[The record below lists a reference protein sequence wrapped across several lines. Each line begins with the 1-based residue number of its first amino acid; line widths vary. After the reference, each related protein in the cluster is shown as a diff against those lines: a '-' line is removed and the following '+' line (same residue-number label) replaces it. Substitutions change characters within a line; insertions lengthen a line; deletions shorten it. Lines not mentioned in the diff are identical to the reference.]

1 MKYAFNDI
9 FIDDTKNVERVTSN
23 EYFKKGKIAIIDQ
36 GKEQIVGY
44 TDCIN
49 YKICKEERI
58 IFGDHTRIFKYVN
71 IPFITGADG
80 TKVLKL
86 KDNNKC
92 KYKYYYYYL
101 LHSYIPNTGYNR
113 HFKWVKELKFKM
125 PKVDEQLS
133 IIKKL
138 DNIVNIINIKNLQIE
153 ELQNMIKSQF
163 VGMFG
168 DPISN
173 NKNWK
178 ISKWSEVLTIKNGK
192 SQKKVE
198 QEDGQYPIYGSGG
211 IMSYANDYICNE
223 NSVIIGRKGNIN
235 NPILVRT
242 KFWNVDTAFG
252 LEPFKEKMIVE

>member
-1 MKYAFNDI
+1 M
-9 FIDDTKNVERVTSN
+9 
-23 EYFKKGKIAIIDQ
+23 
-36 GKEQIVGY
+36 
-44 TDCIN
+44 
-49 YKICKEERI
+49 
-58 IFGDHTRIFKYVN
+58 
-71 IPFITGADG
+71 
-80 TKVLKL
+80 
-86 KDNNKC
+86 
-92 KYKYYYYYL
+92 
-101 LHSYIPNTGYNR
+101 
-113 HFKWVKELKFKM
+113 
-125 PKVDEQLS
+125 
-133 IIKKL
+133 L
-138 DNIVNIINIKNLQIE
+138 DF
-153 ELQNMIKSQF
+153 KSQF

-252 LEPFKEKMIVE
+252 LEPFKEKMIVEYLYYFCNFYNFEKHNKAVTIPSLTKTDLLNIDIPVPPIELQNQFAEIVKQIDKQKFESVMELKKLQKNIFYKWGR